1 MDSQYYNNPQLPH
14 SNYTYY
20 PPLHLPQ
27 QNLNPPLN
35 YHQIPI
41 PQPPG
46 VHHYTTTPPNSYHYT
61 TNSVDLGYPHHLS
74 SQVGTLNTPSYYQD
88 PTFTQP
94 SVAIHQY
101 GVASTNVGYS
111 AAIDPPHN
119 IVYPADVNNPSSHPS
134 ANGDIPRIPAIPRV
148 LQPLRCEVCSVD
160 CNSKDS
166 LDTHM
171 QGKKHK
177 NALLLQQKRSKT
189 VVFPPYASMPQG
201 TIGSSLVSTSGDLA
215 TKTKKLVEGGAAVD
229 SVLTCST
236 CNVVCNNQVVFET
249 HLVGKKHASQ
259 VGMLKKSTIVQ
270 SAWCEICS
278 IECTSQDALK
288 THRKGKK
295 HQKNLKKLHIAN
307 IHVSTSSQIPSMSI
321 IGPQENPSNNNGNVV
336 KRAKKKAASVEDVE
350 AKRQK
355 VVSGGAAADAVRVCS
370 ICNVVCNSQFVFNT
384 HLVGQKHISMVKKH
398 AEANG
403 SVH

>member
-1 MDSQYYNNPQLPH
+1 MDSQYYNNSQLPH
-14 SNYTYY
+14 SNYTHY

-27 QNLNPPLN
+27 QNFNPPLN
-35 YHQIPI
+35 YH
-41 PQPPG
+41 PPSG
-46 VHHYTTTPPNSYHYT
+46 VHPYPTLPNSYHYP
-61 TNSVDLGYPHHLS
+61 TNSVDLGYPHHQS
-74 SQVGTLNTPSYYQD
+74 SQVGALNTPTYYQD
-88 PTFTQP
+88 PTFTHP
-94 SVAIHQY
+94 SAAIHLY
-101 GVASTNVGYS
+101 AVAPSNVGYS

-134 ANGDIPRIPAIPRV
+134 TNGDIPRIPAIPRV
-148 LQPLRCEVCSVD
+148 LQAFRCEVCSVD
-160 CNSKDS
+160 CNSKDT
-166 LDTHM
+166 LDTHV
-171 QGKKHK
+171 QGRKHK

-201 TIGSSLVSTSGDLA
+201 TIGSSLVSTSVDLA
-215 TKTKKLVEGGAAVD
+215 TKTQKLVKGGVAVD

-236 CNVVCNNQVVFET
+236 CNVVCNSQVAFET

-278 IECTSQDALK
+278 IECPSQDALK

-295 HQKNLKKLHIAN
+295 HQKNLKKPHIAN

-321 IGPQENPSNNNGNVV
+321 IGPQENPSNNNGNAV

-355 VVSGGAAADAVRVCS
+355 VVSGGADADAVRVCS

-403 SVH
+403 SAT